1 MHVLMLFL
9 FAFTIP
15 PAAKV
20 IAVAVVV
27 YGVLQG
33 LKKAPV
39 FSTFLSGTWAL
50 VFNIAFSVLGVLVVA
65 APGTLYSV
73 DTLNDIFMV
82 IGTAL
87 AAAGIH
93 GTTKTLAPAAPAPV
107 VPATPPTP

>member
-20 IAVAVVV
+20 IAVAVIV

-33 LKKAPV
+33 LKQVPV
-39 FSTFLSGTWAL
+39 FNTFLSGKWAL
-50 VFNIAFSVLGVLVVA
+50 AFNIAFSVFGVLVSTPVTA
-65 APGTLYSV
+65 LYSV
-73 DTLNDIFMV
+73 NTLNELFMV
-82 IGTAL
+82 IGAAL

-93 GTTKTLAPAAPAPV
+93 GTTKALVPPATATPV
-107 VPATPPTP
+107 PPTPPTP